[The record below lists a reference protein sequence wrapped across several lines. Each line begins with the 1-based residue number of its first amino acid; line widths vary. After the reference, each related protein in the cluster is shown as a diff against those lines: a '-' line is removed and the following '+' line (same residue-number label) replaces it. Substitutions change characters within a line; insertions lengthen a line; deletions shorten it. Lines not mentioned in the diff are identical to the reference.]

1 MKFTKDLACIGI
13 YLYFLRN
20 IFILLAAFSLIIKF
34 FDRTSSFAMVMFMIC
49 FAVVISSVVGMNII
63 KGMIAVKGLEM
74 MPDNPKQSLL
84 KFFSDVIK
92 NAKE

>member
-1 MKFTKDLACIGI
+1 
-13 YLYFLRN
+13 
-20 IFILLAAFSLIIKF
+20 
-34 FDRTSSFAMVMFMIC
+34 
-49 FAVVISSVVGMNII
+49 MNII